1 MIGAHL
7 LYSFTLSLFCF
18 SYAKRPGGIV
28 QRPHNLKNAKK
39 LHFPNLRSSIKLVPL
54 PVNNL
59 PDMPD
64 EELLKLCLGQDP
76 PIDAWTEFVR
86 RIHKMSGGVVYNVL
100 NRARIASRENID
112 DVLGDTV
119 CTLLE
124 DNYRRLREYKPQH
137 KDSFKG
143 YVQAIAWSR
152 AFDFLRKFKIHENS
166 DDIDL
171 PDSRTAL
178 EESVFVNA
186 IFAYVEKTSEKLE
199 YHIFVLRYRE
209 GLTAPEIAKRP
220 EINLSVREVEYILWK
235 IVKKLRG
242 KFGQN

>member
-7 LYSFTLSLFCF
+7 LYSLTLSLFCF
-18 SYAKRPGGIV
+18 SYAKRPGSVV

-76 PIDAWTEFVR
+76 PIDAWPEFVK

-100 NRARIASRENID
+100 NRARIAIRANID

-152 AFDFLRKFKIHENS
+152 AIDFLRKIKNHENL
-166 DDIDL
+166 DDIDIPGL
-171 PDSRTAL
+171 CPAP
-178 EESVFVNA
+178 EEGVFVTE
-186 IFAYVEKTSEKLE
+186 ICDDVEKTSDKLE
-199 YHIFVLRYRE
+199 YDIFMLRYRE

-220 EINLSVREVEYILWK
+220 EINLSIREVEYILWK
-235 IVKKLRG
+235 LVKKLRG